1 MHEISNVRAELV
13 EADKEVANLENYAEA
28 VKLASVRNKE
38 LVDKQVEVIE
48 KKAVQIQK
56 VYVPQIEYVKEYVK
70 DENETVCDGSNKLIS
85 NIVY

>member
-1 MHEISNVRAELV
+1 MNELSDVRAELV
-13 EADKEVANLENYAEA
+13 EADKEVASLENYAEA

-48 KKAVQIQK
+48 KKVVQIQK

-70 DENETVCDGSNKLIS
+70 DENETSCDGSNRLIS